1 MPTEWIMVS
10 SAAEVALVGR
20 GHERMW
26 PPVDLQAGPRQYV
39 TSYPLHIFEM
49 CIPLAF
55 PVLALRESVSPS
67 ELCMWLNPVKAS
79 MYKLFRFWQ
88 AGMET
93 SLPSKF
99 PCLLK
104 LPAPNPEWT
113 ASFCSFSLLSVYR
126 DQFTNQQLFGEHW
139 WRTKRFSWFMPRI
152 YPHTSCQTSLSPIF
166 QSLCFSLMTS
176 QPSY

>member
-79 MYKLFRFWQ
+79 MYKLFRFWR

-113 ASFCSFSLLSVYR
+113 ASFCSFSLLSVYQSQVLMSLEAANQHQLINVDR
-126 DQFTNQQLFGEHW
+126 MMKLEKHHFTAIVVKTVASRCHQ
-139 WRTKRFSWFMPRI
+139 
-152 YPHTSCQTSLSPIF
+152 
-166 QSLCFSLMTS
+166 
-176 QPSY
+176 